1 MNEKWYKLINIA
13 KPPFLSP
20 SLSLTSSVIQ
30 FVQLGGLQILEL
42 YLEVPEQLLSLGV
55 GFYLGLGSGNPN
67 AHEAR
72 HGDHCQIRMDV
83 IACPLT
89 PCRCRDK
96 HKAPRYA
103 RFLLP
108 VGIEGQPMKMSS
120 G

>member
-1 MNEKWYKLINIA
+1 MNEKWSKLINIA
-13 KPPFLSP
+13 KPPFLSLSL

-30 FVQLGGLQILEL
+30 FVELGGLQILQL

-83 IACPLT
+83 TACPLT
-89 PCRCRDK
+89 PCRCSRNE
-96 HKAPRYA
+96 HKARYA
-103 RFLLP
+103 RFLSL
-108 VGIEGQPMKMSS
+108 VGI
-120 G
+120 